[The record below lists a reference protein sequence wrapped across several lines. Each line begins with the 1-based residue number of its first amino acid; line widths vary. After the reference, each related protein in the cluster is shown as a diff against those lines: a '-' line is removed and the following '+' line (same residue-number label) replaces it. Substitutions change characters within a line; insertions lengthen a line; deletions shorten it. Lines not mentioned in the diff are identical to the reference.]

1 MHASSHCPPH
11 CTAKSHLPYPS
22 CTALSA
28 RRYHRV
34 GVPTYGLYLRASER
48 GRFLDLL
55 RAYPQQDI
63 RVGGVGMGRWADRQ
77 AHDT

>member
-1 MHASSHCPPH
+1 MGVRRQRYRGGARTGHV
-11 CTAKSHLPYPS
+11 CTRALNARPNLP
-22 CTALSA
+22 CH
-28 RRYHRV
+28 RYHRI

-63 RVGGVGMGRWADRQ
+63 RVGGQ
-77 AHDT
+77 AVL